1 MREHG
6 LFFVAADRRATDD
19 SEGRMIRPTRADFKA
34 KAQQGNLIPVFA
46 ELYGDLETP
55 VSAMLKLRRGRFNFL
70 LESVEGGNQIG
81 RYSFLGRDPFL
92 VFRSKGR
99 RVTITRG
106 ADVTEIESERP
117 LEELARLLA
126 EIRPVPDSSL
136 PPFTGGAVGYIS
148 YDVVRQYE
156 RVPDS
161 NPDDL
166 QVPDIFYVFT
176 DTIVAFDN
184 VSHKLTVMRNARA
197 RPGDNLD
204 LLYDQACGVVAQIVA
219 DLRRPLPAASSTPA
233 AEAGRVRIGEKL
245 RSGFSRAQFME
256 AVDHC
261 KRYIRDGDIIQA
273 VLSQRIETSF
283 EGDTFDLYRA
293 LRIVNP
299 SPYMFFLELDEL
311 TLVGASPE
319 VHVKARGR
327 DVTIRPIAGTRPRG
341 KSADED
347 LALQRDLL
355 ADDKEKAEHLMLVDL
370 ARNDIG
376 RVCDFGSVRV
386 SDFQAIER
394 YSHVMHIVSNVEGRL
409 AAGRSVIDLIAA
421 TFPAGTVSGAPKIRA
436 MEIIDELEPTRRGT
450 YAGLVGYFD
459 FGGNFDSCIT
469 IRTALIKDGR
479 ITVQVG
485 AGIVADSEPEREYQ
499 ETLNKARAMLTALT
513 MARASRG
520 N

>member
-1 MREHG
+1 
-6 LFFVAADRRATDD
+6 
-19 SEGRMIRPTRADFKA
+19 MIRPTRAEFKA
-34 KAQQGNLIPVFA
+34 KAAAGNLIPVYT

-55 VSAMLKLRRGRFNFL
+55 VSAMLKLRRGGFNFL
-70 LESVEGGNQIG
+70 LESVEGGNQMG

-99 RVTITRG
+99 RVTISRG
-106 ADVTEIESERP
+106 ADVTELESDRP
-117 LEELARLLA
+117 LDELARLLA
-126 EIRPVPDSSL
+126 EIRPVPDPGL
-136 PPFTGGAVGYIS
+136 PPFTGGAVGYIG

-156 RVPDS
+156 RIPDG

-166 QVPDIFYVFT
+166 AVPDIFYVFT

-184 VSHKLTVMRNARA
+184 VNHRLTVMRNARA

-204 LLYDQACGVVAQIVA
+204 LVYDQACGVVTQIAA
-219 DLRRPLPAASSTPA
+219 DLRAPLAAAAAASNGARA
-233 AEAGRVRIGEKL
+233 AAGQAAAGEKL
-245 RSGFSRAQFME
+245 RSGFSRAAFVQ
-256 AVDHC
+256 AVEKC
-261 KRYIRDGDIIQA
+261 KHYIREGDIIQV
-273 VLSQRIETSF
+273 VLSQRIEAPF
-283 EGDTFDLYRA
+283 QGDAFDLYRA

-299 SPYMFFLELDEL
+299 SPYMFFLELEGL

-341 KSADED
+341 RTAEED
-347 LALQRDLL
+347 LARERELL
-355 ADDKEKAEHLMLVDL
+355 ADEKEKAEHLMLVDL

-386 SDFQAIER
+386 SEFQAVER

-409 AAGRSVIDLIAA
+409 AAGRSVFDLIAA

-469 IRTALIKDGR
+469 IRTALVKGGR
-479 ITVQVG
+479 IYVQVG
-485 AGIVADSEPEREYQ
+485 AGIVADSDPEREYQ
-499 ETLNKARAMLTALT
+499 ETLNKARALLQALT
-513 MARASRG
+513 MARAQGAHGG